1 MQFGGSFSS
10 TRVHGLKFMTEL
22 TYRSAGVDL
31 ELYEQAM
38 QKLPRLMQR
47 TFTPGVMELPGG
59 FAGLFRLNGVKPWK
73 DPVLV
78 SGTDGVGTKIKVAIQ
93 AQKYDTIGIDLVGMC
108 VNDVLCLGATPLFF
122 LDYIAMGKD
131 NPTLLEQL
139 VSGVSD
145 GCQQA
150 KSALLG
156 GETAIMPDLY
166 AAGDFDMAGFSVGVA
181 ERDEL
186 IDGRTRIQSG
196 DVLIGIPSSGFHSNG
211 YSLIRKVVFEHAG
224 LSFADHVA
232 ELNCTV
238 GEALLR
244 PTQIYADTV
253 AAAIAADGNSNI
265 HGIAH
270 ITGGGIAD
278 NFERILPK
286 HIHAIIHRNAWKPP
300 QLFDWLQR
308 LGNIAVKEMF
318 NVFNMGIGM
327 IICVP
332 PDVANRVL
340 VACSTTESPAFRLGE
355 IRSQDAADPTVT
367 VA

>member
-1 MQFGGSFSS
+1 MS
-10 TRVHGLKFMTEL
+10 EL
-22 TYRSAGVDL
+22 TYKSAGVDL

-131 NPTLLEQL
+131 NPSLLEQL

-166 AAGDFDMAGFSVGVA
+166 ATGDFDMAGFSVGVA

-186 IDGRTRIQSG
+186 IDGKTRIQPR

-211 YSLIRKVVFEHAG
+211 YSLVRKVVFEHAG
-224 LSFADHVA
+224 LNSADHVA
-232 ELNCTV
+232 ELHSTV
-238 GEALLR
+238 GDALLC
-244 PTQIYADTV
+244 PTRIYAETI
-253 AAAIAADGNSNI
+253 AAAIEAAGNADI

-286 HIHAIIHRNAWKPP
+286 HVCAVINRNAWRTPV
-300 QLFDWLQR
+300 LFQWLQK
-308 LGNIAVKEMF
+308 LGNIAEKEMF
-318 NVFNMGIGM
+318 NVFNMGLGM
-327 IICVP
+327 ILCVP
-332 PDVANRVL
+332 RNAVNQVL
-340 VACSTTESPAFRLGE
+340 IACSTIDFPAVEIGE
-355 IRSQDAADPTVT
+355 IRSQNETEPTVT
-367 VA
+367 LR